1 MFLVRDTSK
10 NRVFA
15 LKRMLVN
22 SQTDLENCK
31 QEISIMVGFIILD
44 FYIFTASNLP
54 LSLNSDKLSKQRIS
68 LGWLSHIIITV
79 VFQKSFHRH
88 PAMVSFKG
96 HHTKHIGNG
105 IYEVLLLMQHCPS
118 K

>member
-31 QEISIMVGFIILD
+31 QEISIMVCFMVFD
-44 FYIFTASNLP
+44 FY
-54 LSLNSDKLSKQRIS
+54 LSTSLQHRIS
-68 LGWLSHIIITV
+68 
-79 VFQKSFHRH
+79 F
-88 PAMVSFKG
+88 
-96 HHTKHIGNG
+96 
-105 IYEVLLLMQHCPS
+105 
-118 K
+118 